1 VIKRIIALALVLAG
15 TVLPRALHA
24 QTPSLHVEGTTGARD
39 FAGTWST
46 TARFPVTV
54 FDAIGGTV
62 RSDRAGVVVLLFGDT
77 LRFGAGSPFFTAGG
91 TVYQLAHDNLSE
103 NGTLAIAE
111 QLFVQWLPA
120 HYPTR
125 VEYRNGA
132 LRIRGDMAAAT
143 STNPNAT
150 SSQPRPSS
158 PDPRPSSSDP
168 APAPTTVGSSRG
180 DAPPAPANRPAA
192 GSGARSKRIV
202 VIDPG
207 HGGVDSGA
215 LGPNGLKEK
224 DAVLMIGSRLAALL
238 RTRGYEVHMTR
249 TRDTLISLADRPRFA
264 NQWKGDEPGA
274 LYISIHNNSAVPA
287 AHGFETYF
295 LADASTDDERRVADM
310 ENAAVKYEKAT
321 RTPGSGLDQVL
332 NGLRNDFYMKASN
345 AFADVVQK
353 GMAEF
358 HPGPNRGV
366 KRANF
371 RVLIGALMPAVLV
384 EVAFISNPREA
395 DLLGMSAFQ
404 DKLAY
409 SLAEGVDKFFRD
421 NEALWV
427 KQ

>member
-1 VIKRIIALALVLAG
+1 MLCG
-15 TVLPRALHA
+15 TAAVTRPGSAHA
-24 QTPSLHVEGTTGARD
+24 QSPVLHVEGTAGARD
-39 FAGTWST
+39 IAGTWTT
-46 TARFPVTV
+46 TARFPLTV
-54 FDAIGGTV
+54 FETLGATVRADRTGTV
-62 RSDRAGVVVLLFGDT
+62 VVLFGDT
-77 LRFGAGSPFFTAGG
+77 LRFRADTPFFTAGG
-91 TVYQLAHDNLSE
+91 SVYQLAHGTVMA
-103 NGTLAIAE
+103 NGALTIPE
-111 QLFVQWLPA
+111 QVFVQWLPIR
-120 HYPTR
+120 YPSR
-125 VEYRNGA
+125 VEYRSGA
-132 LRIRGDMAAAT
+132 LRIRQDVAAEIT
-143 STNPNAT
+143 TNSNAT
-150 SSQPRPSS
+150 SA
-158 PDPRPSSSDP
+158 DPRPRTP
-168 APAPTTVGSSRG
+168 APMTTPRTVNQSRG
-180 DAPPAPANRPAA
+180 DAPPAPATRQVPA
-192 GSGARSKRIV
+192 GDARSRRII

-224 DAVLMIGSRLAALL
+224 DAALMISNRLSSLL
-238 RTRGYEVHMTR
+238 RSRGYQVHMTR
-249 TRDTLISLADRPRFA
+249 TKDTLISLADRPRLA
-264 NQWKGDEPGA
+264 NRWKGDEPGA
-274 LYISIHNNSAVPA
+274 LYISIHSNSGVPA

-310 ENAAVKYEKAT
+310 ENAAVKYEKVN

-345 AFADVVQK
+345 TFADVVQT

-409 SLAEGVDKFFRD
+409 SLAEGVDKFFRE
-421 NEALWV
+421 NEAQWV